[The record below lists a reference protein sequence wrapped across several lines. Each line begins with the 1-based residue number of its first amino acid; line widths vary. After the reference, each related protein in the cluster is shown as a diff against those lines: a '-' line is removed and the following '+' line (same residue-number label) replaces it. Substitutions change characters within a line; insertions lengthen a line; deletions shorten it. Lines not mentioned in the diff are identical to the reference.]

1 MGKILG
7 RYVLREVVAAWLVSM
22 LVLLIILTAFE
33 VSAVLERAAASQF
46 PQGVILRLIY
56 LGLLQYVS
64 LVAPMALLLGIVWA
78 FGRLYHDSEMAA
90 ALACG
95 VRPATL
101 YGPVIGFGV
110 VIAAAL
116 AVVTLILAPS
126 ATYQALSLR
135 DQAIRAGQ
143 FAPLRPGQFRSFGG
157 GSAVVYAQTV
167 EPDGTLENVFLER
180 NRGPVAQVVVAAQAR
195 HTVSPNGR
203 TQTIE
208 LYDGERFD
216 GIPGST
222 KFRIMRFAE
231 HTVPIPMPPA
241 HDVVTDLDAAPT
253 AALYAS
259 SAPSHQAKL
268 QWRIAL
274 PLMCLMLAII
284 ALPLSRLAPRQ
295 GRYARIWLAVVVYL
309 VYMNLLSAGEIWLAQ
324 GRIPLYLGLWWVHGV
339 MALLALVITGV
350 PGTTQRVRRRW
361 AHA

>member
-1 MGKILG
+1 VGKILG
-7 RYVLREVVAAWLVSM
+7 RYVLREVVTAWLVSM

-101 YGPVIGFGV
+101 YGPVVGFAV
-110 VIAAAL
+110 VVAAAL
-116 AVVTLILAPS
+116 AAVTLVLAPS

-135 DQAIRAGQ
+135 DRAIRAGQ
-143 FAPLRPGQFRSFGG
+143 FAPLQPGQFRSFGG
-157 GSAVVYAQTV
+157 GSAVVYAQAV
-167 EPDGTLENVFLER
+167 APDGTLENVFLER
-180 NRGPVAQVVVAAQAR
+180 NRGPQVQVALAAQAR
-195 HTVSPNGR
+195 HTVAPNGR

-216 GIPGST
+216 GIPGSA

-231 HTVPIPMPPA
+231 HTVPIPMPPTHA
-241 HDVVTDLDAAPT
+241 VVTDLDAVPT

-259 SAPSHQAKL
+259 RRPSDQAKL

-284 ALPLSRLAPRQ
+284 ALPLARLRPRQ

-309 VYMNLLSAGEIWLAQ
+309 IYMNLLSAGEIWLAR
-324 GRIPLYLGLWWVHGV
+324 GRIPLVLGLWWVHGL
-339 MALLALVITGV
+339 MALLALAITRV
-350 PGTTQRVRRRW
+350 PGTTQRLRHRW
-361 AHA
+361 ARA